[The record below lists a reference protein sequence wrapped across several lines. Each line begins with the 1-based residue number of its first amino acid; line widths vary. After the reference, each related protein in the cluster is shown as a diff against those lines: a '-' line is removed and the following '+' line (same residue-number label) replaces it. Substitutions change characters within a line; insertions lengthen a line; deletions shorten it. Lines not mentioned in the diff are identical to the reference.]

1 MINGV
6 EWRGWGLGVC
16 MCVCGGWGR
25 GWGGCTRLRQRQR
38 EQAVRT
44 QTETTSNGSLMRD
57 GQCGLYLITNQHSFE
72 FSGEGK
78 CEP

>member
-1 MINGV
+1 MCAGGGGGGGGV
-6 EWRGWGLGVC
+6 
-16 MCVCGGWGR
+16 
-25 GWGGCTRLRQRQR
+25 QRQR

-44 QTETTSNGSLMRD
+44 QTEATSNGSLMRD

-78 CEP
+78 CEL